1 MKKIKGRIIS
11 LLTVTALIA
20 TGTVPQAFAEAGKE
34 SSTTKVIT
42 DYSSTEQNTEEQVY
56 ITSELEDLRTRY
68 SKTYEQ
74 SDGNMAAVVS
84 AAPIHFYDEEKETW
98 EEYDNCLTYNE
109 ETQNYESDEN
119 GSDMQ
124 VSLPKK
130 IDEENGIEV
139 EAEGYK
145 VSITPMDMKSSYSKK
160 TNEKKNVKSSSE
172 KSLKEYNLEDYVSD
186 SVLDGKV
193 EYTQDETS
201 KVEYIFSGSGLK
213 ENIVLS
219 EVPENE
225 QTYSFKIK
233 ADGLTAKLKKDNTV
247 KLLDKDKKAVF
258 VIPAPYMYD
267 SNFAFSDEVET
278 TLKKEGK
285 EYILT
290 YAPDHEWL
298 ADKERAYPVTVDPTV
313 STKPY
318 NDKVV
323 DTSVLSTAALDLAS
337 NPYLYA
343 GALGNRNCV
352 VDAYINFTKLP
363 NIDRT
368 WTISN
373 AKLNLKTA
381 SDKSNKINAYKIKS
395 EWETSTVR
403 ENSPSVEST
412 IVDVCS
418 VPSKTDTW
426 VYWDITNTVYDW
438 YNGGANYGIK
448 LSSPYATNNQS
459 VFYSADAADSENI
472 PYISVEYNTISSAQL
487 ENSRTIDIGRA
498 GTATIN
504 DFTGNLVLSRED
516 IGVDG
521 NIMPVNIS
529 MIYNLNQVKGVTFGY
544 GFITNYTQTINYT
557 GDVGRN
563 KYYEYMC
570 GDGSKVYF
578 DYDEETGEYKDR
590 SDRGYTI
597 ENSGTKTNDYL
608 NITITDSSGYEY
620 QFDKY
625 GRLIKIS
632 SNKGTKESAIEIAYV
647 GDYTKYYEIDYIKDG
662 VGRKYQFNYDSGK
675 LVNISYYGNT
685 NTVLKKVTYQYD
697 GADLKKVT
705 YSDGK
710 SVSYN
715 WNTHSLI
722 SACNTDNYRVN
733 IEYNYYLTN
742 RTRRVTGIKE
752 YGSQGT
758 KGGDILVIYTPFQ
771 TEYINNNTG
780 DTETLVF
787 SNDGD
792 LISTYNS
799 DGYVTVNEYAKS
811 SEAHG
816 VNSLVNTYEHK
827 KSETNLIANGEF
839 ESDVS
844 GWQTV
849 NGINHPWDSQGH
861 PGNSGSV
868 KLVGHPNGTSV
879 ILQRIE
885 VSGTK
890 GDTYDIG
897 GWAKANAS
905 SGQPFEIWVT
915 FLGQSSSGDV
925 QKISFNPYCTDWQYA
940 LKNVEADS
948 DYTQIQIA
956 INYSGQINEAYFDG
970 IVVYKGEK
978 AEETTEDSS
987 EETTTP
993 QETTEPE
1000 PTTVIG
1006 SDGSVTT
1013 TEENDGVK
1021 TVNVVDKYG
1030 NDLSSETIIGGVSLS
1045 SSNEYTSNGNYLK
1058 SSIDILGNK
1067 SSYGY
1072 DLSLGNLNYVT
1083 DAYGNTV
1090 EYTYDKLGNM
1100 VKMSQNISGE
1110 LIEKF
1115 YSYDSGNRQSQI
1127 THNGFDYDF
1136 GYTEFG
1142 QLKSIKVES
1151 NNLIDYR
1158 YDDKGLV
1165 IEKSYG
1171 NKDVINYLYDTDENK
1186 ELIKQN
1192 DKMVYSYVYDEY
1204 GKLKSIKDSV
1214 SDRVINYSTN
1224 SDGSNVTEETGDGVY
1239 HKFYIK
1245 ENKNI
1250 EMIGDKT
1257 YTTLDNNSNKIYWL
1271 NVDDIYSTY
1280 LKKTDKFERT
1290 SNESMYKISYNSEGK
1305 EIESSKKTIY
1315 NKEYNYIS
1323 PATNKT
1329 SERVSKLKYTGGY
1342 NRTIDYTYDKNGN
1355 ISRIGYY
1362 VYVYDE
1368 AGQIIKN
1375 LDSRNGNGVQYTY
1388 DKGGNIVSIDKL
1400 EKGLKT
1406 ENIGTYVYGNAN
1418 WKDLLTE
1425 YNGNEITYDEIGN
1438 PLTYYNGTEFKW
1450 TMGRRLKSA
1459 VRSDGVKIKYTYNAD
1474 GLRTSKTINN
1484 VKFNYYWND
1493 NKLTGQTFG
1502 GNTMY
1507 FRYDGETPIGFEY
1520 NGKEY
1525 YYVTDL
1531 QGDIIAILNSNGNC
1545 VAEYKY
1551 DAWGNCRVTKDT
1563 NTIAY
1568 TNPLRYRGY
1577 YYDSDTDMYYLQSR
1591 YYDAKIGRFINAD
1604 MPEMIVNDVLNLY
1617 SYCNNDPIN
1626 NSDKN
1631 GSWCYNIKYCAFND
1645 QIKGKMM
1652 NRYNKN
1658 KKAMNNYYKSMIYAQ
1673 HNAPITNMN
1682 YLDSDLSDTGCEIIA
1697 TYNSM
1702 KRMNKNVFLAGVI
1715 LEFEMNGMYY
1725 VRSGKLGSDPYSL
1738 GSYFKAHKVKYDS
1751 WYSKSKF
1758 LKNAK
1763 SGKKSGIISFW
1774 NNNGKL
1780 FWKQGIH
1787 TVAYWYDKKTKCY
1800 YLPNYN
1806 CNETKPKKY
1815 TEKGFKK
1822 MIESKNNFIIGYVFK

>member
-20 TGTVPQAFAEAGKE
+20 TGTVSQAFAEAGKE
-34 SSTTKVIT
+34 SSTTEVIT
-42 DYSSTEQNTEEQVY
+42 DYSSTKQNTAEEEQVY

-74 SDGNMAAVVS
+74 SDGSMAAVVS
-84 AAPIHFYDEEKETW
+84 AAPVHFYDEEKEEW
-98 EEYDNCLTYNE
+98 EEYDNRLAYNE
-109 ETQNYESDEN
+109 ETENYESDEN

-172 KSLKEYNLEDYVSD
+172 KSLKEYSLEDYVSD

-193 EYTQDETS
+193 EYTQDESS
-201 KVEYIFSGSGLK
+201 KIEYIFSGSGLK

-343 GALGNRNCV
+343 GALSNRNCV

-363 NIDRT
+363 RIEKQ

-403 ENSPSVEST
+403 ENPPSVEST

-438 YNGGANYGIK
+438 YNGEANYGIK
-448 LSSPYATNNQS
+448 LSSPYAQNNQS

-472 PYISVEYNTISSAQL
+472 PYISVEYKTISSAQL

-521 NIMPVNIS
+521 NVMPVNIS
-529 MIYNLNQVKGVTFGY
+529 MIYNLNQVNGVTFGY
-544 GFITNYTQTINYT
+544 GFTTNYTQTINYT

-578 DYDEETGEYKDR
+578 DYDEEIGEYTDR
-590 SDRGYTI
+590 SDRGYTLK
-597 ENSGTKTNDYL
+597 NNGTKASDYSS
-608 NITITDSSGYEY
+608 IVITDSSEYEY
-620 QFDKY
+620 HFDKY

-632 SNKGTKESAIEIAYV
+632 SNKGTEESAIEIAYV

-662 VGRKYQFNYDSGK
+662 VGRKYDFNYTDGK
-675 LVNISYYGNT
+675 LTDISYYGNT

-697 GADLKKVT
+697 SGSKLTKVT
-705 YSDGK
+705 YPDGE
-710 SVSYN
+710 SVKYYYGNQCLVSVY
-715 WNTHSLI
+715 
-722 SACNTDNYRVN
+722 NTDNYHVTF
-733 IEYNYYLTN
+733 NYTN
-742 RTRRVTGIKE
+742 YTSSKANRVTGIKE

-758 KGGDILVIYTPFQ
+758 KGGDISVIYTPFQ
-771 TEYINNNTG
+771 TKYINNNTG

-816 VNSLVNTYEHK
+816 VSSLVNTYEYK
-827 KSETNLIANGEF
+827 KNKKNLIANGEF

-844 GWQTV
+844 GWQKV
-849 NGINHPWDSQGH
+849 NGVNHPWDSQGH

-915 FLGQSSSGDV
+915 FFGQSSSGDV
-925 QKISFNPYCTDWQYA
+925 QKINFNPYCTDWQYA
-940 LKNVEADS
+940 MKNVEADS

-978 AEETTEDSS
+978 TEETAENSS
-987 EETTTP
+987 GETTTP

-1000 PTTVIG
+1000 PTTSIG

-1013 TEENDGVK
+1013 IEENDGVK
-1021 TVNVVDKYG
+1021 TISVIDKYE
-1030 NDLSSETIIGGVSLS
+1030 NDLSNETIVDGISYKESKKYIS
-1045 SSNEYTSNGNYLK
+1045 SGNYLK
-1058 SSIDILGNK
+1058 SSEDSWGTK
-1067 SSYGY
+1067 TSYDY
-1072 DLSLGNLNYVT
+1072 DENTGNLNSVNVHY
-1083 DAYGNTV
+1083 NPIN
-1090 EYTYDKLGNM
+1090 YTYDKAGNITK
-1100 VKMSQNISGE
+1100 VSQNVNKLSNGTA
-1110 LIEKF
+1110 IENS
-1115 YSYDSGNRQSQI
+1115 YLYDSGDRISRI
-1127 THNGFDYDF
+1127 THNGFDYNL

-1142 QLKSIKVES
+1142 LLESIKIR
-1151 NNLIDYR
+1151 NQNLINYSYNND
-1158 YDDKGLV
+1158 GFLTS
-1165 IEKSYG
+1165 ESYG
-1171 NKDVINYLYDTDENK
+1171 NGQTIDYEYNEYKNK
-1186 ELIKQN
+1186 TAIKQN
-1192 DKMVYSYVYDEY
+1192 DKTLYAYSYDEF
-1204 GKLKSIKDSV
+1204 GNLISIKDNI
-1214 SDRVINYSTN
+1214 SDRVTNYTTDT
-1224 SDGSNVTEETGDGVY
+1224 DGKSVTEETSDGVY
-1239 HKFYIK
+1239 HKLYSSEK
-1245 ENKNI
+1245 ENFEI
-1250 EMIGDKT
+1250 IGDETKSIKT
-1257 YTTLDNNSNKIYWL
+1257 ASDDHYNKLYWTVKDN
-1271 NVDDIYSTY
+1271 VYSTY
-1280 LKKTDKFERT
+1280 LNNIDKYDRT
-1290 SNESMYKISYNSEGK
+1290 SSESIYRISYDSDDK
-1305 EIESSKKTIY
+1305 EVASSKKVLY
-1315 NKEYNYIS
+1315 NKEYSYMS
-1323 PATNKT
+1323 PGSNKT
-1329 SERVSKLKYTGGY
+1329 SDRVSKLTFTGGY
-1342 NRTIDYTYDKNGN
+1342 NKTLRYGYDAYGN
-1355 ISRIGYY
+1355 ISEINNIWYL
-1362 VYVYDE
+1362 YDE
-1368 AGQIIKN
+1368 ASQLTTEVDITTGTGKDYI
-1375 LDSRNGNGVQYTY
+1375 Y
-1388 DKGGNIVSIDKL
+1388 DKGGNI
-1400 EKGLKT
+1400 T
-1406 ENIGTYVYGNAN
+1406 EVRHFTNGEYGETDTFTYGDDN

-1484 VKFNYYWND
+1484 VKFNYYWNGD
-1493 NKLTGQTFG
+1493 KLTAQINGD
-1502 GNTMY
+1502 NNKWY
-1507 FRYDGETPIGFEY
+1507 FRYDEDTPIGFEY

-1525 YYVTDL
+1525 YYVTNL
-1531 QGDIIAILNSNGNC
+1531 QGDIIAILNSNGVC
-1545 VAEYKY
+1545 VAEYSY
-1551 DAWGNCRVTKDT
+1551 DAFGNCTIVKDT

-1604 MPEMIVNDVLNLY
+1604 EPRIITENFKQILQENLFCYCLNNPVCNIDSLGYFAWAVSGY
-1617 SYCNNDPIN
+1617 SFGFS
-1626 NSDKN
+1626 NSWNPLGWVAIAATTVACVGVGVYAYASHRTTKN
-1631 GSWCYNIKYCAFND
+1631 GSKKRTND
-1645 QIKGKMM
+1645 KHTKPRPGRS
-1652 NRYNKN
+1652 NE
-1658 KKAMNNYYKSMIYAQ
+1658 KKK
-1673 HNAPITNMN
+1673 
-1682 YLDSDLSDTGCEIIA
+1682 
-1697 TYNSM
+1697 
-1702 KRMNKNVFLAGVI
+1702 
-1715 LEFEMNGMYY
+1715 
-1725 VRSGKLGSDPYSL
+1725 
-1738 GSYFKAHKVKYDS
+1738 
-1751 WYSKSKF
+1751 
-1758 LKNAK
+1758 
-1763 SGKKSGIISFW
+1763 KKSS
-1774 NNNGKL
+1774 
-1780 FWKQGIH
+1780 WKR
-1787 TVAYWYDKKTKCY
+1787 
-1800 YLPNYN
+1800 PR
-1806 CNETKPKKY
+1806 
-1815 TEKGFKK
+1815 
-1822 MIESKNNFIIGYVFK
+1822 